1 MCVCVSFSWFW
12 LKISK
17 AISKDSCLH
26 KNVICQECQK
36 KKDPRAILKTLWS
49 ATFEREKHQTKG
61 HTTKDQ
67 NFNTRIWMY
76 NNVI

>member
-1 MCVCVSFSWFW
+1 MLF
-12 LKISK
+12 
-17 AISKDSCLH
+17 AR
-26 KNVICQECQK
+26 NVKK